1 MAFMGSREIGIKRT
15 GNVVTVPSTNTAKC
29 MYYINCITQI
39 IDLDSSHMSALSEY
53 RDYQNHWRMTEA
65 DKRKI
70 IELMEILSPS
80 RLKDQIIFEEP
91 DLCGEYSNEFLE
103 LSSRNLAVAAVEN
116 ICIAGVSMRVRKIMV
131 YKNSWINTYYYNAL
145 SGLRAEL
152 TPAVS
157 YTSSRRRSSSCVVL

>member
-1 MAFMGSREIGIKRT
+1 MAFIGSREIGIKRT
-15 GNVVTVPSTNTAKC
+15 GNVVTIPSTNTAKC
-29 MYYINCITQI
+29 MYYISCITNI
-39 IDLDSSHMSALSEY
+39 LDLDPSHMSAINEY
-53 RDYQNHWRMTEA
+53 KDYQNHWRMTEA

-70 IELMEILSPS
+70 IELIEILSPA
-80 RLKDQIIFEEP
+80 RLKDKIIFEEP
-91 DLCGEYSNEFLE
+91 ALCGEYSNEFLE

-152 TPAVS
+152 APAVT
-157 YTSSRRRSSSCVVL
+157 YSSRRRSSSCVIL